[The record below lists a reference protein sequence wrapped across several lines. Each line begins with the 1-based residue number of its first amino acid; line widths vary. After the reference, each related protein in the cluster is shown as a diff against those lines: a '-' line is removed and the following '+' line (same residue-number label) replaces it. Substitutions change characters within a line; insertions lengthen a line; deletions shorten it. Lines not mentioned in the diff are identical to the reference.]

1 MPEPELFH
9 RKGILNPPI
18 HKIAVQCYLV
28 KEILTNKR
36 FIGVWKSNLYKD
48 YITLAIP
55 KYLYTKIMGKL
66 KIKQTE
72 TGIIKNY
79 KTVLVT
85 ELPIYVKIYM

>member
-1 MPEPELFH
+1 
-9 RKGILNPPI
+9 
-18 HKIAVQCYLV
+18 
-28 KEILTNKR
+28 
-36 FIGVWKSNLYKD
+36 
-48 YITLAIP
+48 
-55 KYLYTKIMGKL
+55 MGKL